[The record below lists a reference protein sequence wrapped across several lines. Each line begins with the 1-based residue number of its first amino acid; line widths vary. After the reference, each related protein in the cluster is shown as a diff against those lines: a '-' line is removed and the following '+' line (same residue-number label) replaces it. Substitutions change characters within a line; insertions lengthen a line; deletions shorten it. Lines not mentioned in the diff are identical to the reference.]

1 MNNLVKIPLA
11 YQAIMDDIGW
21 FTGADDR
28 HRGMPSRSGMTRNH
42 VAEDYKVVNEVGKRI
57 NQKICCALVIGEWDK
72 NNRLTGRPH
81 MTPNPEAW
89 DCASVINMPEAERC
103 FEAIEESDYID
114 IAHHGILHSF
124 WDDELGHD
132 DRQYYIRAR
141 KSYTR
146 PGPRYAV
153 PVEVDYFKKCLEAY
167 DEIYNDWGF
176 TKPVD
181 TFISPGFVSL
191 SAEDNKE
198 IIHAISEHGFKYWTN
213 SWAGTDF
220 DCEIVDAVTFLKKRK
235 ETIPW
240 NAYDVNP
247 DALPPYSEEEGTIFR
262 CHWPNMLRYD
272 PMQNLEK
279 VDAWANFFHRR
290 SEVFGIIISESIQ
303 FAAHQAQ
310 YNRFTDMTFTENE
323 IILDFSKVDTC
334 GAKDIGNT
342 VYISMRNN
350 IRPKACTGGHLS
362 LYQTKQIFRTYK
374 LEREGN
380 IAKIRIK

>member
-21 FTGADDR
+21 FNGADDR
-28 HRGMPSRSGMTRNH
+28 HIGMPSRSGMTRSH

-57 NQKICCALVIGEWDK
+57 NQKICCALVLGEWDK

-81 MTPNPEAW
+81 MTPKPELW
-89 DCASVINMPEAERC
+89 DCASTINMPEAERC

-114 IAHHGILHSF
+114 IAHHGLLHSY
-124 WDDELGHD
+124 WDDEMGHD
-132 DRQYYIRAR
+132 DQQYCIRSM
-141 KSYTR
+141 KGSKDSKHLI
-146 PGPRYAV
+146 PV
-153 PVEVDYFKKCLEAY
+153 PKDYFEECINAY
-167 DEIYNDWGF
+167 EEIYRDWGF
-176 TKPVD
+176 SKSVD
-181 TFISPGFVSL
+181 TFISPGFVPS
-191 SAEDNKE
+191 SVEDHRGIFSVLNK
-198 IIHAISEHGFKYWTN
+198 HGFKYWTN
-213 SWAGTDF
+213 AWGAIDENCSILDS
-220 DCEIVDAVTFLKKRK
+220 ITFLKKRK

-272 PMQNLEK
+272 PMENFEK
-279 VDAWANFFHRR
+279 VDAWANFFRRR
-290 SEVFGIIISESIQ
+290 SEVFGIIISESIE

-323 IILDFSKVDTC
+323 IILDFSKVDAC

-350 IRPKACTGGHLS
+350 VRPQGCIGGHLS

-380 IAKIRIK
+380 IARIRIK